1 MACLLFS
8 KKKDLFWKLEF
19 FSKNTDVLH
28 FPEDFH
34 QYQRTRDEYYD
45 LQKPM
50 QKKNVYALFKFDYNK
65 ISRKNDKAVKIMLKN
80 RNAIMKNN
88 RRLRARMGVRFL
100 LFFSELAPTD
110 PWCNSRLYLNWK
122 NMRRKRQMNNL
133 GKCVSHC
140 VKVSKYG
147 VFSGPY
153 FPEFGLNMKRYSVSL
168 SIQLEYGKVR
178 TRKNSVFGHF
188 SRSVV
193 DGCFYD
199 ILVALVTFICTCSR
213 SRNWAIQK

>member
-19 FSKNTDVLH
+19 FSKNTGVLH

-110 PWCNSRLYLNWK
+110 P
-122 NMRRKRQMNNL
+122 
-133 GKCVSHC
+133 
-140 VKVSKYG
+140 
-147 VFSGPY
+147 
-153 FPEFGLNMKRYSVSL
+153 
-168 SIQLEYGKVR
+168 
-178 TRKNSVFGHF
+178 
-188 SRSVV
+188 
-193 DGCFYD
+193 
-199 ILVALVTFICTCSR
+199 
-213 SRNWAIQK
+213 